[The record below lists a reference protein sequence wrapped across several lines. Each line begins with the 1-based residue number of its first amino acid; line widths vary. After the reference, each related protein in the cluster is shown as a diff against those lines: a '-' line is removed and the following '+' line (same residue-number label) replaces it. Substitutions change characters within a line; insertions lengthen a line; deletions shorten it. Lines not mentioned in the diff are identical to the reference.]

1 MTAILKEGQPVEEIG
16 EGDEA
21 EVIVAET
28 PFYGEIGGQV
38 GDTGVISQSE
48 QRGQSSSM

>member
-1 MTAILKEGQPVEEIG
+1 MEEIG

-21 EVIVAET
+21 EVIVAKT

-38 GDTGVISQSE
+38 GDTGVIDQSRRPSHLQCDGYE
-48 QRGQSSSM
+48 KASR